1 MTKDNTN
8 LEMEQTENK
17 NLKINLEKMIAKEA
31 QKFVEQDFKDISKV
45 RLIQKENLVFGI
57 DFKNFIEP
65 EKMPKITSDILNLF
79 MDNNIKVE
87 DQCLLMKSFLLVA
100 LQTGFSYVIEQDHKQ
115 KDEEFIKENI

>member
-17 NLKINLEKMIAKEA
+17 NLKRNLETMIAKEA
-31 QKFVEQDFKDISKV
+31 QKYVEQDFKDISKV
-45 RLIQKENLVFGI
+45 RLIQKDGLVFGI
-57 DFKNFIEP
+57 DFENFIEP
-65 EKMPKITSDILNLF
+65 EKMKKITSDILNLF
-79 MDNNIKVE
+79 MDNNIDVQ

-100 LQTGFSYVIEQDHKQ
+100 LQTGFSYVIEQEHKQ

>member
-1 MTKDNTN
+1 MTYDVTDS
-8 LEMEQTENK
+8 EMEQTENK
-17 NLKINLEKMIAKEA
+17 NLKRNLEKMIAKEA

-57 DFKNFIEP
+57 DFENFIEP
-65 EKMPKITSDILNLF
+65 EKMHKITSDILNLF